1 MRTSAELSLLAPLYD
16 QAAAATAAGSKSFYF
31 ATRFFPPDLARAA
44 HSVYWFCRYT
54 DDLVDE
60 CETLEAGR
68 RDLEAWTTALRSASQ
83 SAGRS
88 NHPVLRLFLHTAAQY
103 QIPLEYAFELI
114 EGMRMDLNG
123 TRYRTFEE
131 LRLFC
136 YRVAS
141 VVGLMMCCVIGFED
155 GADSSQALPRAI
167 DLGIAMQ
174 LTNILRD
181 VGEDLERGRIYLPSE
196 EMSHFGYGDSE
207 LRSRTRNDAFRR
219 LMQFQTERAR
229 QYYERGNAGIHLL
242 NARGRFAVKVAS
254 DVYREILARVVK
266 SDFDVFERRAVVPAA
281 QKYWL
286 TTRNMALPIMRH
298 SLSQLRLDRLSWHR
312 LAFWRT

>member
-1 MRTSAELSLLAPLYD
+1 MRTLVALSPLASLYE
-16 QAAAATAAGSKSFYF
+16 QAAAATATGSKSFYF

-44 HSVYWFCRYT
+44 HAVYWFCRYT

-60 CETLEAGR
+60 CENVERGR
-68 RDLEAWTTALRSASQ
+68 QDLEHWTEALRTAYETGVCSD
-83 SAGRS
+83 
-88 NHPVLRLFLHTAAQY
+88 HPVLRTFLHTAAEY

-123 TRYRTFEE
+123 TRYQTFEE

-141 VVGLMMCCVIGFED
+141 VVGLMMCCVIGFEEETERT
-155 GADSSQALPRAI
+155 SALPHAI

-181 VGEDLERGRIYLPSE
+181 IGEDLERGRVYLPLD
-196 EMSHFGYGDSE
+196 EMAQFGYSE
-207 LRSRTRNDAFRR
+207 RDLKAHLRNEPFRR
-219 LMQFQTERAR
+219 LMQFQVARAR
-229 QYYERGNAGIHLL
+229 SYYARGNAGIRTL
-242 NARGRFAVKVAS
+242 NTRGRFAVKVAS
-254 DVYREILARVVK
+254 DVYREILARVEK
-266 SDFDVFERRAVVPAA
+266 PDFNVFAERAVVPPA

-286 TTRNMALPIMRH
+286 TARNMALPIMRH
-298 SLSQLRLDRLSWHR
+298 SAGR
-312 LAFWRT
+312 LAFWKT

>member
-1 MRTSAELSLLAPLYD
+1 MQLSNLAPLYE
-16 QAAAATAAGSKSFYF
+16 QAALATAAGSKSFYF

-44 HSVYWFCRYT
+44 HAVYWFCRYT

-60 CETLEAGR
+60 CETLDRGR
-68 RDLEAWTTALRSASQ
+68 RDLHAWEEALRDASRPG
-83 SAGRS
+83 AHTD
-88 NHPVLRLFLHTAAQY
+88 HPVLRTFLHAAAEY

-123 TRYRTFEE
+123 TRYAHFEE

-141 VVGLMMCCVIGFED
+141 VVGLMMCCVIGFENPGD
-155 GADSSQALPRAI
+155 RERALPHAI

-181 VGEDLERGRIYLPSE
+181 VGEDLARDRVYLPAQ
-196 EMSHFGYGDSE
+196 EMTRFGYSEKE
-207 LRSRTRNDAFRR
+207 LRSHVRNEPFRR
-219 LMQFQTERAR
+219 LMQFQVERAR
-229 QYYERGNAGIHLL
+229 DYYARGNAGIQML
-242 NARGRFAVKVAS
+242 NPRGRFAVKVAS
-254 DVYREILARVVK
+254 DVYREILVRVER
-266 SDFDVFERRAVVPAA
+266 SDFDVFDRRAAVPSV

-286 TTRNMALPIMRH
+286 TARNMALPMMRH
-298 SLSQLRLDRLSWHR
+298 SAGR
-312 LAFWRT
+312 LAFWRS

>member
-1 MRTSAELSLLAPLYD
+1 MQAPVELGSSGRTHAGGASLSALYA
-16 QAAAATAAGSKSFYF
+16 QASAATSTGSKSFYF

-68 RDLEAWTTALRSASQ
+68 RDLEAWAAELHRALG
-83 SAGRS
+83 AGGKS
-88 NHPVLRLFLHTAAQY
+88 DHPVLRAFLHTADAY
-103 QIPLEYAFELI
+103 TIPLEYAFELI

-141 VVGLMMCCVIGFED
+141 VIGLMMCCVIGFENPED
-155 GADSSQALPRAI
+155 RGRAVSHAI
-167 DLGIAMQ
+167 DLGVAMQ

-196 EMSHFGYGDSE
+196 ELADFGYSE
-207 LRSRTRNDAFRR
+207 HDLRSRQRNESFRR
-219 LMQFQTERAR
+219 MMQFQVHRAR
-229 QYYERGNAGIHLL
+229 EYYRAGNAGIGML
-242 NARGRFAVKVAS
+242 NTRGRFAVKVAS
-254 DVYREILARVVK
+254 DVYREILARVEK
-266 SDFDVFERRAVVPAA
+266 SDFDVFEERAVVPFTR
-281 QKYWL
+281 KYWL
-286 TTRNMALPIMRH
+286 TTRNLTVPMLRH
-298 SLSQLRLDRLSWHR
+298 SLDR
-312 LAFWRT
+312 LAFWRA

>member
-1 MRTSAELSLLAPLYD
+1 MRTPVQLSALAPLYE

-44 HSVYWFCRYT
+44 HAVYWFCRYT

-60 CETLEAGR
+60 CETLDRGR
-68 RDLEAWTTALRSASQ
+68 TDLDAWTEALRA
-83 SAGRS
+83 ATRS
-88 NHPVLRLFLHTAAQY
+88 GTRTDHPVLRIFLHTAAQY

-123 TRYRTFEE
+123 ARYANFEE

-155 GADSSQALPRAI
+155 PRDRERAVPHAI

-181 VGEDLERGRIYLPSE
+181 VGEDLTRDRVYLPAE
-196 EMSHFGYGDSE
+196 EMAQFGYCEGE
-207 LRSRTRNDAFRR
+207 LRSHVRNEPFRR
-219 LMQFQTERAR
+219 LMQFQVERAR
-229 QYYERGNAGIHLL
+229 QYYARGNAGIGML
-242 NARGRFAVKVAS
+242 NVRGRFAVKVAS
-254 DVYREILARVVK
+254 DVYREILVRVAR
-266 SDFDVFERRAVVPAA
+266 SDFAVFDSRAVVPPA

-286 TTRNMALPIMRH
+286 TARNMALPMMRH
-298 SLSQLRLDRLSWHR
+298 SAGR
-312 LAFWRT
+312 LAFWKS

>member
-1 MRTSAELSLLAPLYD
+1 MQTPVELVSLYG
-16 QAAAATAAGSKSFYF
+16 QAAAATAAGSKSFFF

-44 HSVYWFCRYT
+44 HAVYWFCRYT

-60 CETLEAGR
+60 CETLEQGR
-68 RDLEAWTTALRSASQ
+68 WDLEAWTDALRHGINEDGNSD
-83 SAGRS
+83 
-88 NHPVLRLFLHTAAQY
+88 HPVLRVFLHTAAQY
-103 QIPLEYAFELI
+103 RIPLEYAFDLI
-114 EGMRMDLNG
+114 DGMRMDLNG
-123 TRYRTFEE
+123 TRYRNFEE

-155 GADSSQALPRAI
+155 EEDRARALPHAI

-181 VGEDLERGRIYLPSE
+181 VGEDLERGRIYLPFD
-196 EMSHFGYGDSE
+196 EMAQFGYSE
-207 LRSRTRNDAFRR
+207 DQLKANIRNDSFGR
-219 LMQFQTERAR
+219 LMKFQVERAR
-229 QYYERGNAGIHLL
+229 EYYARGNAGIGML
-242 NARGRFAVKVAS
+242 NKRGRFAVKVAS
-254 DVYREILARVVK
+254 DVYREILVRVEK
-266 SDFDVFERRAVVPAA
+266 SDFCVFEQRAIVPSA

-286 TTRNMALPIMRH
+286 TARNMALPMMRH
-298 SLSQLRLDRLSWHR
+298 SIARLNLDRLNLDR